1 VIRALRSH
9 TSHEGSTF
17 ACDIRYRSRRRS
29 GRCNHAEGDIN
40 MNAMQRIIIALL
52 LALGVAGARA
62 QSPQPGATPPPRNI
76 ALINGQWFTGSTFE
90 RRTVYSVARR
100 FASAR
105 PKRID
110 ETLDLAGTWI
120 VPPFGEA
127 HNHNIDGAAED
138 RSREALRRY
147 LADGV
152 FYLKIQG
159 NYALTDEMRR
169 RLPMNRP
176 DAPDVLLAQA
186 FLTASGGHPIRLP
199 EQVLFAQGYY
209 PGIVREQ
216 LRNRLYFT
224 IDTEADLNAK
234 WADILAPRPD
244 FLKLNLW
251 DADEFAARRD
261 DTRYVGMRGLDPN
274 LLPKVVARARQHRL
288 RTSVHI

>member
-1 VIRALRSH
+1 
-9 TSHEGSTF
+9 
-17 ACDIRYRSRRRS
+17 
-29 GRCNHAEGDIN
+29 